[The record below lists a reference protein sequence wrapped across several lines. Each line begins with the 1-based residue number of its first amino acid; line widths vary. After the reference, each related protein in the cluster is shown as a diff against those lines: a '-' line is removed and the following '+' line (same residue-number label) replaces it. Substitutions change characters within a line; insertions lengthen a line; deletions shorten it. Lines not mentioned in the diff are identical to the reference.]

1 MKDNNKAPIDMT
13 LTRGAKVMIVDDNPD
28 LLRLISLRLKLMD
41 FDVKTLG
48 SAIEALSIMSVWLPD
63 LIITDLQMPKL
74 SGMDFF
80 TQVHREHPL
89 LPVMILTA
97 HGTIPDAVEATQNGV
112 ASFLTK
118 PFDGDELLI
127 EIQTTLLN
135 SGFISKTSN
144 AAKLSPKSQSTL
156 EQVDSKS
163 PKMIAL
169 LQELER
175 VAPTNITVMLEGEI
189 GSGKDELAQLVH
201 RLSKKSSENLVHVSA
216 AALPDKL
223 LEIEMFGKIGSG
235 SIHKPERPGA
245 LNRAKGGTLI
255 ISDFNEASDTQIY
268 SFLNCMLNKRAKY
281 VDQDYEYS
289 FECRIIATTSYVGRF
304 GKYTDDTWDF
314 WDKLEI
320 NRLTVP
326 ALRDRREDIPLIAN
340 QCLSSIESGRELSFA
355 NKAVQLMLTTEWP
368 GNVRQLLSVVRQCA
382 RLCKTKIIS
391 ESLVNSRL
399 SNPVYEIQPL
409 STAHRNF
416 ERDYLTVLLK
426 VTNGNVTKASEMA
439 RRNRTEFHRLLK
451 KHKIEAKSFRG
462 QTK

>member
-135 SGFISKTSN
+135 SGFISKTNN

-216 AALPDKL
+216 TSFSKSKCLAKL
-223 LEIEMFGKIGSG
+223 VPVQF
-235 SIHKPERPGA
+235 
-245 LNRAKGGTLI
+245 
-255 ISDFNEASDTQIY
+255 
-268 SFLNCMLNKRAKY
+268 
-281 VDQDYEYS
+281 
-289 FECRIIATTSYVGRF
+289 
-304 GKYTDDTWDF
+304 
-314 WDKLEI
+314 I
-320 NRLTVP
+320 N
-326 ALRDRREDIPLIAN
+326 
-340 QCLSSIESGRELSFA
+340 LSA
-355 NKAVQLMLTTEWP
+355 
-368 GNVRQLLSVVRQCA
+368 
-382 RLCKTKIIS
+382 
-391 ESLVNSRL
+391 
-399 SNPVYEIQPL
+399 PV
-409 STAHRNF
+409 H
-416 ERDYLTVLLK
+416 
-426 VTNGNVTKASEMA
+426 
-439 RRNRTEFHRLLK
+439 
-451 KHKIEAKSFRG
+451 
-462 QTK
+462 